1 MTESDSTATAICI
14 NDWLAE
20 QGGPIVKMFPHDHL
34 ELPEGH
40 FSAYIE
46 GWYHDGMYGMYAVSE
61 AILNGELLLPPNVQ
75 HEMYSH
81 CEMYFYTAN

>member
-1 MTESDSTATAICI
+1 MTESDSTATEIRI

-40 FSAYIE
+40 FSTYIE
-46 GWYHDGMYGMYAVSE
+46 GWYHDDMYGMYAVSE
-61 AILNGELLLPPNVQ
+61 AILNGEITLPPNVS
-75 HEMYSH
+75 HEMFSH
-81 CEMYFYTAN
+81 IEMYFYTC

>member
-1 MTESDSTATAICI
+1 MTESESTATEIRI

-34 ELPEGH
+34 ELPEGY
-40 FSAYIE
+40 FSTYIE
-46 GWYHDGMYGMYAVSE
+46 GWYHDDMYGMQAVSE
-61 AILNGELLLPPNVQ
+61 AILIGELLLPPYVQ
-75 HEMYSH
+75 HEMFSH

>member
-1 MTESDSTATAICI
+1 MTESDSTATEIRI

-34 ELPEGH
+34 ELPEGY
-40 FSAYIE
+40 FSTYIE
-46 GWYHDGMYGMYAVSE
+46 GWYHDEMYGMYAVSE

-81 CEMYFYTAN
+81 CEMYFYSTN